1 MITNEIKEKREA
13 NGPVFILLLRTLIV
27 QCMACAHMLV
37 LKGIL
42 QLTTKQLLKLKILSQ
57 KSLKNTNYPV
67 MNTEII

>member
-13 NGPVFILLLRTLIV
+13 NGPVFTLLLRTLIV
-27 QCMACAHMLV
+27 QCIVCTYV
-37 LKGIL
+37 STKRNF
-42 QLTTKQLLKLKILSQ
+42 TTKQLLKLKILSQ